1 VQYYIHPVR
10 VQHHSNNKEYES
22 LRLMNLVQHL
32 ASRIDSRRVAALRTR
47 ALDRSQARHWEDA
60 ERAWREVMSAAPNSI
75 ENAVELADV
84 LRRLKRYDEAD
95 RLMEDFL
102 RTSPRDFRLLVVYAR
117 NATAAV
123 DRTATCERWLGVLE
137 VDPNSFEAHL
147 RLATTFEALSI
158 DSKATFHFERARQIS
173 PDHPE
178 LMKSLAA
185 HLARKG
191 DTREAAKVYARAV
204 ERFPKESDLLL
215 SYARVLIDL
224 GDVKAADNALGRS
237 AAGRKLDRR
246 LLEARIRCDIA
257 LGAWAEVVQNLRHWL
272 AKNKQSRETALK
284 LWELLRGI
292 GSLSAMPPAVA
303 SDLASLI
310 APYQLPLIAAARDDH
325 AFGVALE
332 LLTLSGE
339 SSRSMLLRAELLADM
354 RRYAEAEAICRK
366 LLSSRSKPRHLQTLQ
381 LLDRIVTSQFDWP
394 EALSVRQQMAALSPN
409 DGAAH
414 RAIADALANMGD
426 LAGAESSLL
435 RAIQL
440 NVQDGEAMYRLG
452 LLAFARNEPRLAQS
466 YFGHAT
472 GSIAARTDAFY
483 RLGIVQQALD
493 DRNASIDAYAAC
505 LRAQP
510 THKEA
515 FNALVEI
522 EGRDNEDSLWHRHL
536 AEIEE
541 RSRKT
546 DEEWAFIASAR
557 IFLHDFE
564 RALGTLERALAATG
578 HHTELALLQAHA
590 FRLDGRLEQA
600 EAAVRRLLAKAP
612 FYYRGYDEFVQ
623 ILCAGGK
630 FVEAKDF
637 VASQPLYFNSPEL
650 KSRAIGLLT
659 HVHFG
664 VGDPRSALL
673 TYRDSSL
680 SAAVRQNVGADTFVQ
695 STAAIRPRDKVLA
708 LAAWGLGDETLW
720 STFYPALNERIAN
733 LSITCDPRMTKL
745 LQRSFPGMD
754 FRPTAR
760 WMGLDA
766 LHGTGVAKKYAG
778 LPNLSLTRVVDN
790 VGWDMIGR
798 AAKVTVVTDLLPDVC
813 VSLDSIP
820 RTAGYLKP
828 DPYRVEYWRE
838 RLALRGEAPKVGI
851 AWSSLRLTHHR
862 RGHLTNLADWT
873 PVLKIPGLSLICLD
887 PAADDAEIAAVRE
900 RFGVDIHR
908 PEGLN
913 LRRDIDDKAALLKA
927 LDLVICV
934 ANGVSELAG
943 AIGVE
948 TWMLNRSH
956 TLDWRIVDGKGTD
969 VFHPN
974 KTHMFV
980 DARHNVDALME
991 AAAARLQKWLEARN
1005 R

>member
-1 VQYYIHPVR
+1 
-10 VQHHSNNKEYES
+10 
-22 LRLMNLVQHL
+22 MNLVQHL

-60 ERAWREVMSAAPNSI
+60 ERAWRAVMSAAPNSI

-95 RLMEDFL
+95 RLVETFL
-102 RTSPRDFRLLVVYAR
+102 RTAPEDRRLLVVYAR

-123 DRTATCERWLGVLE
+123 DREATCERWQGVLA
-137 VDPNSFEAHL
+137 VDPKSFEAHL
-147 RLATTFEALSI
+147 RLAITFEAMGAE
-158 DSKATFHFERARQIS
+158 SKASFHFERASQLS

-178 LMKSLAA
+178 LIKSLAA

-191 DTREAAKVYARAV
+191 DAREAARVYARVV
-204 ERFPKESDLLL
+204 ERFPKDSEQLL
-215 SYARVLIDL
+215 SYAKVLIDL
-224 GDVKAADNALGRS
+224 GDVKAADGVLGRGT
-237 AAGRKLDRR
+237 AGRKLDRR
-246 LLEARIRCDIA
+246 LLEARIRCDVA
-257 LGAWAEVVQNLRHWL
+257 LGAWSDVVQNLRHWL

-284 LWELLRGI
+284 LWDLLRGI
-292 GSLSAMPPAVA
+292 GSLSAMPPDVA
-303 SDLASLI
+303 SDLATLI
-310 APYQLPLIAAARDDH
+310 APHQLPLIDAARHDH
-325 AFGVALE
+325 AYGVALE
-332 LLTLSGE
+332 LLLLSGE
-339 SSRSMLLRAELLADM
+339 SSRSLLLRAELLADM
-354 RRYAEAEAICRK
+354 RRYGEAESICRN

-381 LLDRIVTSQFDWP
+381 LLDRILASTFDWP
-394 EALSVRQQMAALSPN
+394 EALSIRQQMAALSPN

-414 RAIADALANMGD
+414 RAIADALVNMGD
-426 LAGAESSLL
+426 LAGAENSLL

-466 YFGHAT
+466 YFSHAT
-472 GSIAARTDAFY
+472 GSIAGRTDAFY
-483 RLGIVQQALD
+483 HLGIVYQALD
-493 DRNASIDAYAAC
+493 DRQASIDAYRAC
-505 LRAQP
+505 LKSLP
-510 THKEA
+510 THKLA

-522 EGRDNEDSLWHRHL
+522 EGRDNLESSWHLHL
-536 AEIEE
+536 ADIEE
-541 RSRKT
+541 RARKT
-546 DEEWAFIASAR
+546 DEEWVFIASAHV
-557 IFLHDFE
+557 FLHDFE
-564 RALGTLERALAATG
+564 RALRTLERALAATG
-578 HHTELALLQAHA
+578 YHAELALLQAHA
-590 FRLDGRLEQA
+590 SRLDGRLDEA
-600 EAAVRRLLAKAP
+600 EVAIRRLLDKAP
-612 FYYRGYDEFVQ
+612 FYYRACDEFVQ

-630 FVEAKDF
+630 FGEARDF
-637 VASQPLYFNSPEL
+637 VESKPLYFDSPEL

-664 VGDPRSALL
+664 MGDPQSALL

-680 SAAVRQNVGADTFVQ
+680 STTVRQNVGADRFVQ
-695 STAAIRPRDKVLA
+695 SISAIRPRDKVLA

-720 STFYPALNERIAN
+720 STFYPTLKERIPN
-733 LSITCDPRMTKL
+733 LSITCDPRMAKL
-745 LQRSFPGMD
+745 FQRSFPGME
-754 FRPTAR
+754 FRPTTR

-766 LHGTGVAKKYAG
+766 LHGSGVAKKYAG

-798 AAKVTVVTDLLPDVC
+798 AERVAVVTDLLPDVC
-813 VSLDSIP
+813 LSLESIP
-820 RTAGYLKP
+820 RTVGYLKP
-828 DPYRVEYWRE
+828 DPYRVDYWRG
-838 RLALRGEAPKVGI
+838 RLAQRGDGPKVGI
-851 AWSSLRLTHHR
+851 AWSSLRFTHHR
-862 RGHLTNLADWT
+862 RGHLTNLADWS

-887 PAADDAEIAAVRE
+887 PAANDADIAVVRE

-913 LRRDIDDKAALLKA
+913 LRRDIDDKAALMKS

-956 TLDWRIVDGKGTD
+956 TLDWRIVDEKGTD

-980 DARHNVDALME
+980 DARHSVDALME
-991 AAAARLQKWLEARN
+991 AAGTRLQKWIEAGRK
-1005 R
+1005 

>member
-1 VQYYIHPVR
+1 
-10 VQHHSNNKEYES
+10 
-22 LRLMNLVQHL
+22 MNLVQHL

-60 ERAWREVMSAAPNSI
+60 ERAWRAVLSAAPNSI

-95 RLMEDFL
+95 RLVENFL
-102 RTSPRDFRLLVVYAR
+102 RNSPRDLRLLVVYAR

-123 DRTATCERWLGVLE
+123 DREATSERWQDVLA

-147 RLATTFEALSI
+147 RLAMTFEAMAVE
-158 DSKATFHFERARQIS
+158 SKASFHFERAAQIS

-191 DTREAAKVYARAV
+191 DTRDAAKVYARLI
-204 ERFPKESDLLL
+204 ERFPGESEQLL

-224 GDVKAADNALGRS
+224 GDVKTADGVLGRS
-237 AAGRKLDRR
+237 ATGRKLDRR
-246 LLEARIRCDIA
+246 LLEARIRCDVA
-257 LGAWAEVVQNLRHWL
+257 LGAWADVVQNLRRWL

-284 LWELLRGI
+284 LWDLLRGI
-292 GSLSAMPPAVA
+292 GSLSAMPREVA
-303 SDLASLI
+303 SDLATLI
-310 APYQLPLIAAARDDH
+310 APHQLPLIAAARDDH
-325 AFGVALE
+325 AYGVALE
-332 LLTLSGE
+332 ILSLSGE
-339 SSRSMLLRAELLADM
+339 SSRSMLLRAELLADL

-381 LLDRIVTSQFDWP
+381 LLDRILACQFDWP
-394 EALSVRQQMAALSPN
+394 GALAVRREMAALSPN

-414 RAIADALANMGD
+414 RAIAEALASMGD
-426 LAGAESSLL
+426 LTGAENSLL

-452 LLAFARNEPRLAQS
+452 LLAFSRNEPRLAQS
-466 YFGHAT
+466 YFAHAT

-483 RLGIVQQALD
+483 QLGVVHQALD
-493 DRNASIDAYAAC
+493 DRQASIDAYAAC
-505 LRAQP
+505 LKALP
-510 THKEA
+510 THKQA

-522 EGRDNEDSLWHRHL
+522 EGRDNDGSLWHRHL
-536 AEIEE
+536 ADIEE
-541 RSRKT
+541 RARKT
-546 DEEWAFIASAR
+546 DEEWVFIASAY

-578 HHTELALLQAHA
+578 HHAELALLQAHA
-590 FRLDGRLEQA
+590 SRLDGRLDMA
-600 EAAVRRLLAKAP
+600 EVAVRRLLQKAP
-612 FYYRGYDEFVQ
+612 FYYRAYDEFVQ
-623 ILCAGGK
+623 ILCAAGK
-630 FVEAKDF
+630 FGEARDF
-637 VASQPLYFNSPEL
+637 VESNPLYFKSPEL

-664 VGDPRSALL
+664 MGDPQSALL

-680 SAAVRQNVGADTFVQ
+680 STAVRQNVGADRFVQ
-695 STAAIRPRDKVLA
+695 SISAIRSRDKVLA

-733 LSITCDPRMTKL
+733 LSVTCDPRMAKL
-745 LQRSFPGMD
+745 LQRSFPGIE
-754 FRPTAR
+754 FRPTTR

-798 AAKVTVVTDLLPDVC
+798 AGKVAVVTDLLPDVC
-813 VSLDSIP
+813 VSQDSIP
-820 RTAGYLKP
+820 RTVAYLKP
-828 DPYRVEYWRE
+828 DPLRVEYWKG
-838 RLALRGEAPKVGI
+838 RLAQRGDGPKVGI

-862 RGHLTNLADWT
+862 RGHLTNLTDWT
-873 PVLKIPGLSLICLD
+873 PVLKVPGLSLICLD
-887 PAADDAEIAAVRE
+887 PAANDADIAAVRE
-900 RFGVDIHR
+900 RFGVDVHK

-913 LRRDIDDKAALLKA
+913 LRRDIDDKAALMKA

-948 TWMLNRSH
+948 TWMLSRSH
-956 TLDWRIVDGKGTD
+956 TLDWRIADGKGTD

-980 DARHNVDALME
+980 DTRHSVDALME
-991 AAAARLQKWLEARN
+991 AAGTRLQKWVEGGRE
-1005 R
+1005 

>member
-1 VQYYIHPVR
+1 
-10 VQHHSNNKEYES
+10 
-22 LRLMNLVQHL
+22 MNLVQHL

-60 ERAWREVMSAAPNSI
+60 ERAWREVMSATPNSI

-95 RLMEDFL
+95 RLVENFL
-102 RTSPRDFRLLVVYAR
+102 RTSPQDLRLLVVYAR

-123 DRTATCERWLGVLE
+123 DREATRERWLGVLG

-147 RLATTFEALSI
+147 RLAITFEAMAVE
-158 DSKATFHFERARQIS
+158 SKASLHFERAKQVS

-178 LMKSLAA
+178 LIKSLAA

-191 DTREAAKVYARAV
+191 DTREAAKVYARVV
-204 ERFPKESDLLL
+204 ERFPKESEQLL

-224 GDVKAADNALGRS
+224 GDVKAADDVLGRS
-237 AAGRKLDRR
+237 VASRKLDRR

-257 LGAWAEVVQNLRHWL
+257 LGAWPEVVQNLRRWL
-272 AKNKQSRETALK
+272 AKGKQSRETALK

-292 GSLSAMPPAVA
+292 GSFSAIPPEVA
-303 SDLASLI
+303 SDIATLI
-310 APYQLPLIAAARDDH
+310 APHQSPLIAAARDDH
-325 AFGVALE
+325 AYGVALE
-332 LLTLSGE
+332 LLSLSGE

-354 RRYAEAEAICRK
+354 RRYAEAEEICRN
-366 LLSSRSKPRHLQTLQ
+366 LLSSQSKPRHLLQTLQ
-381 LLDRIVTSQFDWP
+381 LLDRIVASQLDWP
-394 EALSVRQQMAALSPN
+394 EALSVRKQMAALSPN
-409 DGAAH
+409 DGTAH
-414 RAIADALANMGD
+414 RAIAEALVNLGD
-426 LAGAESSLL
+426 LAGAENSLL

-466 YFGHAT
+466 YFGHAV
-472 GSIAARTDAFY
+472 GSISARTDAFY
-483 RLGIVQQALD
+483 QLGIVHQALD
-493 DRNASIDAYAAC
+493 DRQASIDAYAAC
-505 LRAQP
+505 LKSQP
-510 THKEA
+510 THKLA
-515 FNALVEI
+515 FNSLVEI
-522 EGRDNEDSLWHRHL
+522 EGRDNEESLWRRHL
-536 AEIEE
+536 GEIEE

-546 DEEWAFIASAR
+546 DEEWVFVASAR

-564 RALGTLERALAATG
+564 HAQRTLERAVAATG
-578 HHTELALLQAHA
+578 YHAELGLLLAHA
-590 FRLDGRLEQA
+590 SRLDGRLDQA
-600 EAAVRRLLAKAP
+600 EDAIRRLLAKAP
-612 FYYRGYDEFVQ
+612 YYYRAYDEFVQ

-630 FVEAKDF
+630 FGEAKDF
-637 VASQPLYFNSPEL
+637 VDSKPLYFNSPEL

-664 VGDPRSALL
+664 MSDPRSALL

-680 SAAVRQNVGADTFVQ
+680 STAVRQNVGADSFAQ
-695 STAAIRPRDKVLA
+695 SLSAIRPRDRVLA

-720 STFYPALNERIAN
+720 STFYPTLNERIGN
-733 LSITCDPRMTKL
+733 LAITCDPRMAKL
-745 LQRSFPGMD
+745 LQRSFPGID

-798 AAKVTVVTDLLPDVC
+798 AEKVAVVTDLLPDVC
-813 VSLDSIP
+813 ISLDSIP
-820 RTAGYLKP
+820 RTVGYLKS

-838 RLALRGEAPKVGI
+838 RLAQRGDGPKVGI

-887 PAADDAEIAAVRE
+887 PAANDADIAAVRE

-913 LRRDIDDKAALLKA
+913 LRRDIDDKAALMKA

-956 TLDWRIVDGKGTD
+956 TLDWRIVDGQGTD

-980 DARHNVDALME
+980 DARHSVDALME
-991 AAAARLQKWLEARN
+991 AAGARLQKWLEAR
-1005 R
+1005 RR

>member
-1 VQYYIHPVR
+1 
-10 VQHHSNNKEYES
+10 
-22 LRLMNLVQHL
+22 MNLVQHL

-47 ALDRSQARHWEDA
+47 ALDRSQARHWEEA
-60 ERAWREVMSAAPNSI
+60 ERAWRQVMSATPNSI

-95 RLMEDFL
+95 RLVENFL
-102 RTSPRDFRLLVVYAR
+102 RSSPRDPRLLVVYAR

-123 DRTATCERWLGVLE
+123 DREATCERWLAVLD
-137 VDPNSFEAHL
+137 VDANSFEAHL
-147 RLATTFEALSI
+147 RLALTFEAMAVE
-158 DSKATFHFERARQIS
+158 SKASLHFDRARQLS

-178 LMKSLAA
+178 LIKSLAG
-185 HLARKG
+185 HLVRKG
-191 DTREAAKVYARAV
+191 DAREAAKVYARVV
-204 ERFPKESDLLL
+204 ERFPKDSEQLL

-224 GDVKAADNALGRS
+224 GDVKAADGVLGRS

-257 LGAWAEVVQNLRHWL
+257 LGAWPEVVQNLRHLL
-272 AKNKQSRETALK
+272 AKSKQSRETALK
-284 LWELLRGI
+284 IWELLRGV
-292 GSLSAMPPAVA
+292 GSLSNIQPDVA
-303 SDLASLI
+303 SDLATII
-310 APYQLPLIAAARDDH
+310 APHQLPLIAAARDDH
-325 AFGVALE
+325 AFGVALD

-354 RRYAEAEAICRK
+354 RRYAEAEGICRR
-366 LLSSRSKPRHLQTLQ
+366 LLSSRSKPRHLQPLQ
-381 LLDRIVTSQFDWP
+381 LLDRIVASQCDWP
-394 EALSVRQQMAALSPN
+394 EALSVRQQLAALSPN
-409 DGAAH
+409 DGTVH
-414 RAIADALANMGD
+414 RAIADALVNMGD
-426 LAGAESSLL
+426 LAGAENSLL

-440 NVQDGEAMYRLG
+440 NLHDGEAMYRLG
-452 LLAFARNEPRLAQS
+452 LLAFTRNEPRLAQS

-493 DRNASIDAYAAC
+493 DRKASIEAYAAC
-505 LRAQP
+505 LKAQP
-510 THKEA
+510 THKQA

-536 AEIEE
+536 AAIEE
-541 RSRKT
+541 RTRKI
-546 DEEWAFIASAR
+546 DEEWVFIASAQ

-564 RALGTLERALAATG
+564 RALQTLERALAATG
-578 HHTELALLQAHA
+578 YHAELALLQAHA
-590 FRLDGRLEQA
+590 LRLDGRLDQA
-600 EAAVRRLLAKAP
+600 ESAVRRLLAKAP
-612 FYYRGYDEFVQ
+612 FYYRAYDEFVQ

-630 FVEAKDF
+630 FVEARDF
-637 VASQPLYFNSPEL
+637 VESKPLYFSSPEL

-664 VGDPRSALL
+664 IGDPRSALL

-680 SAAVRQNVGADTFVQ
+680 STAVRQNVGADSFVQ
-695 STAAIRPRDKVLA
+695 STSAIRPRDKVLA

-745 LQRSFPGMD
+745 LQRSFPEVD

-798 AAKVTVVTDLLPDVC
+798 AAKVAVVTDLLPDVC
-813 VSLDSIP
+813 DSLDSIP
-820 RTAGYLKP
+820 RTLGYLKP
-828 DPYRVEYWRE
+828 DPYRVDYWRG
-838 RLALRGEAPKVGI
+838 RLAQRADGPKVGI

-873 PVLKIPGLSLICLD
+873 PVLRIPGLNLICLD

-913 LRRDIDDKAALLKA
+913 LRRDIDDKAALMKA

-934 ANGVSELAG
+934 ANGVSELSG

-956 TLDWRIVDGKGTD
+956 TLDWRIVDGEGTD

-974 KTHMFV
+974 KTHVFV
-980 DARHNVDALME
+980 EDRHNVDALME
-991 AAAARLQKWLEARN
+991 ATGARLQKWLEAGR

>member
-1 VQYYIHPVR
+1 
-10 VQHHSNNKEYES
+10 
-22 LRLMNLVQHL
+22 MNFVQHL

-60 ERAWREVMSAAPNSI
+60 ERAWRRVMSATPNSI

-95 RLMEDFL
+95 RLVENFL
-102 RTSPRDFRLLVVYAR
+102 RSSPRDLRLLVVYAR

-123 DRTATCERWLGVLE
+123 DREAACERWLAVLGV
-137 VDPNSFEAHL
+137 DANSFEAHL
-147 RLATTFEALSI
+147 RLAITFEAMAVE
-158 DSKATFHFERARQIS
+158 SKASLHFDRARQLS

-178 LMKSLAA
+178 LIKSLAA

-191 DTREAAKVYARAV
+191 DAHEAAKVYARVV
-204 ERFPKESDLLL
+204 ERFPKDAEQLL

-224 GDVKAADNALGRS
+224 GDVKAADGVLGRS

-257 LGAWAEVVQNLRHWL
+257 LGAWAEVVQNLRRL
-272 AKNKQSRETALK
+272 PAKSKQSRETALRI
-284 LWELLRGI
+284 WDLLRGI
-292 GSLSAMPPAVA
+292 DSLSAIPPDVA
-303 SDLASLI
+303 SDI
-310 APYQLPLIAAARDDH
+310 ATVIGPHQFLLIAAARDDH
-325 AFGVALE
+325 SYGFALE
-332 LLTLSGE
+332 LLSLFSESG
-339 SSRSMLLRAELLADM
+339 RSEILRAELLADM
-354 RRYAEAEAICRK
+354 RRYPEAEGVCRK
-366 LLSSRSKPRHLQTLQ
+366 LLSSPSKSNQKQILQ
-381 LLDRIVTSQFDWP
+381 LLDRIVAAQFNWA
-394 EALSVRQQMAALSPN
+394 EALSVRRQVAALAPN

-414 RAIADALANMGD
+414 RAIAEAQEKLGD

-440 NVQDGEAMYRLG
+440 NVQDGEALHRLG

-483 RLGIVQQALD
+483 QLGITQQALD
-493 DRNASIDAYAAC
+493 DRRASIDAYAAC
-505 LRAQP
+505 LKSQP
-510 THKEA
+510 THKQA

-522 EGRDNEDSLWHRHL
+522 EGRDNEDSFWHRHL
-536 AEIEE
+536 GQVEA

-546 DEEWAFIASAR
+546 DEEWVFLASAR
-557 IFLHDFE
+557 IFLHHFE
-564 RALGTLERALAATG
+564 SALRTLEQALAVTG
-578 HHTELALLQAHA
+578 YHAELGLLLAHA
-590 FRLDGRLEQA
+590 SRLDGRLEQA
-600 EAAVRRLLAKAP
+600 EGAIRRLLKKAP
-612 FYYRGYDEFVQ
+612 FYYRAYDELVQ
-623 ILCAGGK
+623 ILCAGGR
-630 FVEAKDF
+630 FGEAKDF
-637 VASQPLYFNSPEL
+637 VDSQPLYFNSPEL

-673 TYRDSSL
+673 TYRDSPL
-680 SAAVRQNVGADTFVQ
+680 SAAVRQNVGADRFVQ
-695 STAAIRPRDKVLA
+695 SLSVIRPDNKVLA

-720 STFYPALNERIAN
+720 STFYPTLNERIAN
-733 LSITCDPRMTKL
+733 LSITCDPRMAKL
-745 LQRSFPGMD
+745 LQRSFPGLD

-760 WMGLDA
+760 WMGLES

-778 LPNLSLTRVVDN
+778 LPNLSLTKVVDN
-790 VGWDMIGR
+790 VGWDTIGR
-798 AAKVTVVTDLLPDVC
+798 AEKVAVVTDLLPDVFD
-813 VSLDSIP
+813 SLDSIP
-820 RTAGYLKP
+820 RTVGYLKP
-828 DPYRVEYWRE
+828 DPYRVDCWRE
-838 RLALRGEAPKVGI
+838 KLAQRADGPKVGI
-851 AWSSLRLTHHR
+851 AWSSLRRTHHR

-913 LRRDIDDKAALLKA
+913 LRRDIDDKAALMKA

-934 ANGVSELAG
+934 ANGVSELSG

-948 TWMLNRSH
+948 TWMLNRS
-956 TLDWRIVDGKGTD
+956 
-969 VFHPN
+969 
-974 KTHMFV
+974 
-980 DARHNVDALME
+980 
-991 AAAARLQKWLEARN
+991 
-1005 R
+1005 